1 MNSEDQIIFVK
12 VVDEGQHFFQ
22 QGQKLDNSSFQ
33 LSEILAEGLVNLE
46 LDVSDLNIVS
56 FSVYIFRNFF
66 LGDDKGHFLTKC
78 YLLVKEKQESSQ
90 QFFPIFDLNL
100 DLFYESVNFG

>member
-56 FSVYIFRNFF
+56 FSVYFFHNLF
-66 LGDDKGHFLTKC
+66 LGDDKAHFLTTC
-78 YLLVKEKQESSQ
+78 YWLVKEKQESFE
-90 QFFPIFDLNL
+90 QFLPTFDLNF
-100 DLFYESVNFG
+100 DFFYKPVNL